1 MPTKPHGAAE
11 GHVFT
16 PSRAEMTKRE
26 RFHIS
31 QPRKLKKAFQ
41 LTRAKMSIRSPPVG
55 GGADDDPASPRAPR
69 AERSASA
76 ERAMALHR
84 QLLAS
89 AEHRAYA
96 VRKVAL
102 VFSEIDASLFT

>member
-1 MPTKPHGAAE
+1 MFH
-11 GHVFT
+11 
-16 PSRAEMTKRE
+16 PSRAEMSARE
-26 RFHIS
+26 RFHAS
-31 QPRKLKKAFQ
+31 QPRKVKKAFQ
-41 LTRAKMSIRSPPVG
+41 LTRAKMSLRTPSAG
-55 GGADDDPASPRAPR
+55 GVEDEPASPRAPR

-76 ERAMALHR
+76 ERAMALGR

-102 VFSEIDASLFT
+102 VFAEIDTSLFA